1 VDSSTGPP
9 FFGEVK
15 QIALR
20 PTDTGAVGDTGGTLR
35 FTLLPDAADTGL
47 GWDVWSLLTGIRN
60 LSIPKMFAPVQNV
73 YKATD
78 GTTDTGWLPIVSAG
92 DSLKV
97 TYTGGRTITDS
108 GHTLTVYVWTG

>member
-15 QIALR
+15 QIAIR
-20 PTDTGAVGDTGGTLR
+20 PTDTGATGDTGGTIR
-35 FTLLPDAADTGL
+35 VTLLPNTDDTGE

-60 LSIPKMFAPVQNV
+60 LSIPKTYAPVQNV

-78 GTTDTGWLPIVSAG
+78 GTTDTGWLPIVAAG

-97 TYTGGRTITDS
+97 TYTAGRTITDS
-108 GHTLTVYVWTG
+108 GHTLKVYVWTG